1 VLERVDRCGREG
13 WAGAEGELELGVRS
27 MAVPVCDREGGFV
40 GGLSISVRAER
51 MAMTEF
57 RDTLLPVLVKAR
69 ERLRQLLY
77 RD

>member
-1 VLERVDRCGREG
+1 
-13 WAGAEGELELGVRS
+13 
-27 MAVPVCDREGGFV
+27 M

-51 MAMTEF
+51 MTMTEF

-69 ERLRQLLY
+69 ERLRELLY